1 MKYSVSGITRA
12 SISLPDW
19 LTKTITLEKAIC
31 SELYYTLGY
40 TSERQLRQILWPV
53 SQRLLGTE
61 RSMSFVRRP
70 GIEFRR
76 KKVVEGGDGGD
87 GGGGS
92 GGGGKVG
99 GRVGGGEIF
108 ESRHYSVKEERL
120 IQPVTETV
128 ITTVSSSSAAAA
140 AVVLV
145 TV

>member
-53 SQRLLGTE
+53 SRRLLGTE

-76 KKVVEGGDGGD
+76 KKVVEGGDGG
-87 GGGGS
+87 
-92 GGGGKVG
+92 GGGKVG

-108 ESRHYSVKEERL
+108 ESKHYSVKEERL

-140 AVVLV
+140 AVALV

>member
-53 SQRLLGTE
+53 SRRLLGTE

-76 KKVVEGGDGGD
+76 KKVVEGGDGAGAGAGA

-92 GGGGKVG
+92 GGKVG
-99 GRVGGGEIF
+99 GGVGGGGGW
-108 ESRHYSVKEERL
+108 
-120 IQPVTETV
+120 
-128 ITTVSSSSAAAA
+128 
-140 AVVLV
+140 
-145 TV
+145 